1 MYHFGLTDGL
11 FSSYKVDIVKLMCG
25 QCLLQKTTYM
35 TAVAIFLRLPNRNN
49 ILFVICK
56 ISAL

>member
-1 MYHFGLTDGL
+1 MHHFGLTDGL
-11 FSSYKVDIVKLMCG
+11 FFSYKVDIVKFMCG
-25 QCLLQKTTYM
+25 QCLLQATTYM